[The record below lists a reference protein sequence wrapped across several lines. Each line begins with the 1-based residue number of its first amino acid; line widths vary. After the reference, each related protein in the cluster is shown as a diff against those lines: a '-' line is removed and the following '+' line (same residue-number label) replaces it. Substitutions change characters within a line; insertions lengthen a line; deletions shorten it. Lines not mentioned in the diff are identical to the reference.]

1 MKATAFMCALGSK
14 PRSSSRPALIL
25 NRIPVPGFHCRLR
38 EATNRCAQPF
48 LDFAVRLRL
57 LAQLLS
63 DSRNGRTRR
72 QRDRSMQTSETPG
85 HGRSA
90 TEERILAAAAS
101 LFGRLGFNGVSTRD
115 IAAAAEVNE
124 VTIYRHYPRK
134 RDLYIA
140 VLASELG
147 RVSLRG
153 DLLAEIAQAADARKA
168 LASTFELITTTVTRE
183 PGMLRLVLY
192 SSLELRADLD
202 LLLRKHLGELVE
214 VVARYL
220 EPWVIK
226 GDLRCSSAK

>member
-1 MKATAFMCALGSK
+1 
-14 PRSSSRPALIL
+14 
-25 NRIPVPGFHCRLR
+25 
-38 EATNRCAQPF
+38 
-48 LDFAVRLRL
+48 
-57 LAQLLS
+57 
-63 DSRNGRTRR
+63 
-72 QRDRSMQTSETPG
+72 MQTSETPG

-183 PGMLRLVLY
+183 PELLRLVLY

-202 LLLRKHLGELVE
+202 VLLRRHLGELVG

-226 GDLRCSSAK
+226 GDLRCSSAKGLIFALISIVVFHHPLHRAFSAEPADAGVAFETFAEICLGMGISQAGRVDQSLGSSQSTTIVRL